1 MSKQIT
7 IRDIAEKT
15 GYSFQTV
22 SRVLNGKAHL
32 HKAATVR
39 KIEKVANEMGYVP
52 NLFAKG
58 MQSGKTYSVGLIIDP
73 FIDSFTEEIFRG
85 AHDELMKKNYLPI
98 LLMHN
103 QEGGDE
109 QLVQR
114 LAERRVEGL
123 IIRPYPERMAEVSS
137 AVEQHNMPVVSV
149 DYALTSEKKF
159 DFVGTADE
167 HGGQL
172 AAEHLLELGH
182 RRMMGIFTDAES
194 LELRKRGFEYAI
206 SKHAEAEDAMF
217 FGEWDF
223 EDDTVNQKK
232 IGEILSGP
240 NAPTGIFCGGDFM
253 LPTIYKAAHTLNMT
267 IPEDVSVLGFGD
279 EEFSEYM
286 IPPATTMHQ
295 DAYEIGVQA
304 AQLVIDRV
312 ENKDRQVPVRQLR
325 FEPHL
330 LTRESTSKP
339 KS

>member
-15 GYSFQTV
+15 GFSFQTV

-39 KIEKVANEMGYVP
+39 KIEKVAGEMGYVP

-73 FIDSFTEEIFRG
+73 FVDNFTEEIFRG
-85 AHDELMKKNYLPI
+85 AHDELMKRNYLPI

-103 QEGGDE
+103 QDGEDE

-123 IIRPYPERMAEVSS
+123 IIRPYPERMDEVS
-137 AVEQHNMPVVSV
+137 AAIEQHHMPVVSV

-172 AAEHLLELGH
+172 AGEHLLELGH
-182 RRMMGIFTDAES
+182 RRLAMLFTETES
-194 LELRKRGFEYAI
+194 LQLRRRGFEYAV
-206 SKHAEAEDAMF
+206 SRVSDADKPLMLE
-217 FGEWDF
+217 GWDF
-223 EDDTVNQKK
+223 KNDENNQAR
-232 IGEILSGP
+232 IREMLQGAD
-240 NAPTGIFCGGDFM
+240 APTAIFAG
-253 LPTIYKAAHTLNMT
+253 ATLCCRACT
-267 IPEDVSVLGFGD
+267 KRLIRW
-279 EEFSEYM
+279 
-286 IPPATTMHQ
+286 I
-295 DAYEIGVQA
+295 
-304 AQLVIDRV
+304 
-312 ENKDRQVPVRQLR
+312 
-325 FEPHL
+325 
-330 LTRESTSKP
+330 
-339 KS
+339 

>member
-15 GYSFQTV
+15 GFSFQTV

-73 FIDSFTEEIFRG
+73 FVDNFTEEIFRG
-85 AHDELMKKNYLPI
+85 AHDELMKRNYLPI

-103 QEGGDE
+103 QDGEDE

-123 IIRPYPERMAEVSS
+123 IIRPYPERMDEVSES
-137 AVEQHNMPVVSV
+137 IEQHHMPVVSV

-182 RRMMGIFTDAES
+182 RRVAMLYTDTES
-194 LELRKRGFEYAI
+194 LKLRKRGFEYAV
-206 SKHAEAEDAMF
+206 SRMADAAEPVMLE
-217 FGEWDF
+217 GWNF
-223 EDDTVNQKK
+223 EDDEKNQAR
-232 IGEILSGP
+232 IRDILTGE
-240 NAPTGIFCGGDFM
+240 NAVTGIFAGGDFM
-253 LPTIYKAAHTLNMT
+253 LPSVYRAAHSLNMP
-267 IPEDVSVLGFGD
+267 IPEELSVIGFGD

-286 IPPATTMHQ
+286 IPPATTLHQ

-304 AQLVIDRV
+304 AQLVIDRI
-312 ENKDRQVPVRQLR
+312 ENKDRQMPVRQMR

-330 LTRESTSKP
+330 LTRESTAAP
-339 KS
+339 KA